1 MLLDTLTASL
11 FGNVSTG
18 KPKITGQEVIRVD
31 EGTIRVG
38 QGFLCS
44 LIFQLTLK
52 Y

>member
-1 MLLDTLTASL
+1 MLLDILAASL

-18 KPKITGQEVIRVD
+18 KPKITGQGVIRVD
-31 EGTIRVG
+31 EGTTRVG

-44 LIFQLTLK
+44 LIFQLILK